1 MSLAMRTLAL
11 ASGVALLLAERPAA
25 QTKFSSRVESVRL
38 DVLVTAGGV
47 PVPGLTAADFEVRD
61 NGALQQPRII
71 GAGTLPLDVTLALD
85 MSSSLEAER
94 LATLRRA
101 GSLLL
106 NGLTKDDRAALLTF
120 SHAVRER
127 QAMTL
132 DHAQVRR
139 ALDEAHA
146 GGGTSLADA
155 MYVGITLSE
164 AAERRPLL
172 IVFSD
177 GIDTTSWLSAADA
190 ITAAKRFDTVV
201 YGVSTAGAGDTPQ
214 ILRDITAQSG
224 GNLMQVAAR
233 DLEASFVK
241 ILGEFRQRYLLS
253 YTLRGAPKP
262 GWHRIEVR
270 VKKRGMN
277 VKARTGY
284 LVGPSS
290 FP

>member
-1 MSLAMRTLAL
+1 MRIVTGLSLVT
-11 ASGVALLLAERPAA
+11 LLAAGLSA
-25 QTKFSSRVESVRL
+25 QTKFSSRVESVRV
-38 DVLVTAGGV
+38 DVLVTENGV
-47 PVPGLTAADFEVRD
+47 PVSGLTAEDFEVRD
-61 NGALQQPRII
+61 NGVLQKIRII

-85 MSSSLEAER
+85 MSSSLEADR

-106 NGLTKDDRAALLTF
+106 NGLTKDDRASLLTF
-120 SHAVRER
+120 SHAVTER

-132 DHAQVRR
+132 DHALVRA
-139 ALDEAHA
+139 ALDAAEP

-164 AAERRPLL
+164 AAGRRPLL

-177 GIDTTSWLSAADA
+177 GIDTTSWLSADDA
-190 ITAAKRFDTVV
+190 ITAAKRFETVV
-201 YGVSTAGAGDTPQ
+201 YGVSTARPNETPE
-214 ILRDITAQSG
+214 ILRDITSQSG
-224 GNLMQVAAR
+224 GNLLQVTAK

-241 ILGEFRQRYLLS
+241 ILDEFRQRYLLS
-253 YTLRGAPKP
+253 YTLAGAPKP

-270 VKKRGMN
+270 LKKRGLN

-284 LVGPSS
+284 LVGLSGP
-290 FP
+290 